1 LKKENEK
8 LARAEEKGGDVS
20 PTPLE
25 TRIVP
30 GGGGAQT
37 NSSAV
42 LEGEHPIPSPPW
54 AKKDGESNDG
64 KGQGLVQRD
73 TGRDGTGAEMLLKEN
88 EVRKSSGGDMT
99 EAVE

>member
-1 LKKENEK
+1 ME
-8 LARAEEKGGDVS
+8 RAKEKGGDVS

-30 GGGGAQT
+30 GGDGAKT

-54 AKKDGESNDG
+54 AKKDND
-64 KGQGLVQRD
+64 
-73 TGRDGTGAEMLLKEN
+73 
-88 EVRKSSGGDMT
+88 S
-99 EAVE
+99 

>member
-1 LKKENEK
+1 MKKENEK
-8 LARAEEKGGDVS
+8 MERAKEKGGDVS

-30 GGGGAQT
+30 GGDGAKT

-54 AKKDGESNDG
+54 AKKDND
-64 KGQGLVQRD
+64 
-73 TGRDGTGAEMLLKEN
+73 
-88 EVRKSSGGDMT
+88 S
-99 EAVE
+99 